1 VAFAGILLPGGAT
14 ATWMLPD
21 TVPEEARKSL
31 LHPDVMRAPAVFLAS
46 DEAKA
51 LQGRTSWPRTSSAGS
66 LTSAPGPASPRADDG
81 GPSWPL
87 RYRARCPSA
96 KIAP

>member
-1 VAFAGILLPGGAT
+1 MAFAGILLPGGAT

-46 DEAKA
+46 DEAGSLTGSTA
-51 LQGRTSWPRTSSAGS
+51 WPRTSSAAS
-66 LTSAPGPASPRADDG
+66 PTSAPGTGNPRLTT
-81 GPSWPL
+81 GPV
-87 RYRARCPSA
+87 RARRHRARCPSA